1 MGGKLHLKLHTCLRP
16 IANKYYEGKM
26 QRTLKRELKV
36 LEIAELEADG
46 TSALVEIAASGCD
59 IWALERKSFVW
70 FELVACN
77 VSQLERRLLC
87 IREDGPWLMLC
98 CCGDTLVLLGIQV
111 CVDC

>member
-1 MGGKLHLKLHTCLRP
+1 MK
-16 IANKYYEGKM
+16 
-26 QRTLKRELKV
+26 RTLKRELKV
-36 LEIAELEADG
+36 LEIAELEANG

-70 FELVACN
+70 FEVVACN
-77 VSQLERRLLC
+77 VSQLECQLLC
-87 IREDGPWLMLC
+87 IRENGPWLMLC